1 MKKAEKNTNKGF
13 TLIELLVVVAIIAV
27 LAAISVVA
35 LNNARARARDA
46 KRLADIK
53 QIQTALEL
61 YFLDNDTYPDYGTGY
76 TSIEGKCLSSA
87 TNGFSDTCGDT
98 VYMAKVPAAP
108 TPADGSCDAT
118 SNSYYYSY
126 VNAKKYCLRYCLG
139 SDSGGVSAGV
149 NTATPEGVWGGT
161 CP

>member
-1 MKKAEKNTNKGF
+1 MNKKGF

-35 LNNARARARDA
+35 LNNARARARDS

-61 YFLDNDTYPDYGTGY
+61 YFLDNDEYPGDSGLFTPSTGY
-76 TSIEGKCLSSA
+76 VIIEGRCMDSD
-87 TNGFSDTCGDT
+87 NGLEDADCTDT
-98 VYMAKVPAAP
+98 VYMARVPTAP
-108 TPADGSCDAT
+108 EPHDGSCTASTND
-118 SNSYYYSY
+118 YYYSRPTK
-126 VNAKKYCLRYCLG
+126 KKYCLRYCLG
-139 SDSGGVSAGV
+139 SDSGGIGAGI
-149 NTATPEGVWGGT
+149 NTATPEGIWKGS